1 MLIMPPLANA
11 QHEVFAQ
18 EVAKGRKI
26 GEAYALAGF
35 NPHPANPTR
44 LRNNRRVTERITEIR
59 EKASKRAAERLAISK
74 QRVLEELAKIGFA
87 NVMDYMTVG
96 ASGEPVLNWRD
107 LTRDQAAALQ
117 EVTIDEYVVGRGDEA
132 REVRRVKF
140 KLAPKQAALDQ
151 IGIEL
156 GMFVRRTDNKHTVER
171 RFSELSE
178 EEQERVAGELL
189 REAREVIEEQ
199 KRLEAERAPE
209 AEWVEVAEGEAP
221 TLDHRHELR
230 HRDRVD

>member
-87 NVMDYMTVG
+87 NMMDYMTVG

-132 REVRRVKF
+132 REVRRVKS
-140 KLAPKQAALDQ
+140 KLAPKQPPLEQ
-151 IGIEL
+151 I
-156 GMFVRRTDNKHTVER
+156 RHRTRHVCPHVGSAPPLRDR
-171 RFSELSE
+171 SG
-178 EEQERVAGELL
+178 QELL
-189 REAREVIEEQ
+189 KSLLTSVIALCAGAPKARG
-199 KRLEAERAPE
+199 LRAR
-209 AEWVEVAEGEAP
+209 VTCLRGVRNAP
-221 TLDHRHELR
+221 
-230 HRDRVD
+230 